1 MSATKQA
8 PVKPVAKKRA
18 APARA
23 AKAAARAPAKAAG
36 KGAAAVRTMNE
47 LMAYAYAL
55 EVEAGERYAE
65 FADAMEMHNN
75 REVAELFRKLAR
87 IEHKHAEQILE
98 EMRWTAA
105 PKPPSSGYKWQ
116 GPEGPETADFT
127 SLHYLMQPYHALE
140 IALINEKRAFE
151 FFSNLVRRATTSK
164 VKRAAQEMAEEEA
177 EHVRLIQDWMKKVP
191 LPEPHW
197 DTDLDPPRYV
207 D

>member
-1 MSATKQA
+1 MSATRQA
-8 PVKPVAKKRA
+8 ARKPAAKKRVL
-18 APARA
+18 PARA
-23 AKAAARAPAKAAG
+23 G
-36 KGAAAVRTMNE
+36 KGTAAVRTMND
-47 LMAYAYAL
+47 LMAFAYAL
-55 EVEAGERYAE
+55 EIEAAERYTE
-65 FADAMEMHNN
+65 FADAMETHNN

-105 PKPPSSGYKWQ
+105 PKPPTSGYKWE

-151 FFSNLVRRATTSK
+151 FFSGLVRRATTDK
-164 VKRAAQEMAEEEA
+164 VKRAAKEMAEEEA